1 MINLN
6 PSQLESLKSW
16 TATGDSISDIQKK
29 LQSEF
34 GLNLTFMDTRFLLDD
49 LELAIQSKEVE
60 KEKSKDDTLD
70 ITKQK
75 PADSTQGVQVE
86 VSPIQEPGFL
96 ASGSVTFT
104 DGIEARW
111 YLNSAGQLE
120 LKGPTRGYRPPK
132 EDVEDFQRKLYEL
145 LQGRF

>member
-1 MINLN
+1 MIDLT
-6 PSQLESLKSW
+6 PSQLESLKTW
-16 TATGDSISDIQKK
+16 TASGDSISDIQKK

-34 GLNLTFMDTRFLLDD
+34 GLNLTFIDTRFLLDD
-49 LELAIQSKEVE
+49 LELTIQTKEVE

-75 PADSTQGVQVE
+75 SSEPIQGVKVE
-86 VSPIQEPGFL
+86 VSPIQEPGFM

-111 YLNSAGQLE
+111 YLNNSGQLE
-120 LKGPTRGYRPPK
+120 LKGPSREYRPPK